1 MPLPWPFIVGL
12 RQDIVFLQ
20 EIVSR
25 TEAFDAGLMD
35 PLILQ
40 IRMDSFEILRSH
52 LWSWDSLSRFSL
64 EAGSTRLPPRNCRM
78 LCQEWGDSK
87 VVQRRP
93 VDCLMTQIP
102 PGRRCSTQDAAKLNC
117 CSRNPQR
124 MNNALSRTN
133 ARQQT
138 PCTRGEANQDTICQ
152 NTNKAMKQS
161 NSTKYKAS
169 PKHYRPAN

>member
-1 MPLPWPFIVGL
+1 MELGL
-12 RQDIVFLQ
+12 ALSI
-20 EIVSR
+20 
-25 TEAFDAGLMD
+25 
-35 PLILQ
+35 
-40 IRMDSFEILRSH
+40 
-52 LWSWDSLSRFSL
+52 LSRSRFHKATTQRL
-64 EAGSTRLPPRNCRM
+64 PDALLPPRNCRM

-102 PGRRCSTQDAAKLNC
+102 PGQRCSTQDAAKLNC
-117 CSRNPQR
+117 CNRNPQR